1 MKGWTFMKKFV
12 IAMVFIF
19 LTATLISVNYLLW
32 DREQQMAN
40 YKNMSASKNL
50 SIEALEEKNYSL
62 STKNQEYEQT
72 IKKLTDESVKLNE
85 KLADLSAE
93 LDSVKR
99 TDVDKN
105 LIISRLKGYI
115 DTAPMQATIE
125 KWVQQINKKSYSTAF
140 TYFSVNA
147 KDSLLSNSQNFKNYY
162 QKEVKSITVKSVNII
177 TSEYDMDKLGKLRL
191 LVNLDIERADEATDN
206 GFVDGP
212 NQKIFTM
219 EYDEGT
225 QSWVILEISDK

>member
-1 MKGWTFMKKFV
+1 MKKFV
-12 IAMVFIF
+12 IAVVFIF

-50 SIEALEEKNYSL
+50 SIETLEEKNYSL

-72 IKKLTDESVKLNE
+72 IKKLTEQSVNLNE
-85 KLADLSAE
+85 KLAALSAE
-93 LDSVKR
+93 LDTAKK
-99 TDVDKN
+99 TDLDKN
-105 LIISRLKGYI
+105 LIISKLKGYI
-115 DTAPMQATIE
+115 DTAPMQDTIE
-125 KWVQQINKKSYSTAF
+125 KWVQQINKKNYTTAF

-147 KDSLLSNSQNFKNYY
+147 KDPMLSNSQNFKNYY
-162 QKEVKSITVKSVNII
+162 QKEIKSITVKDVNII
-177 TSEYDMDKLGKLRL
+177 TSEYDTDKIGKLQL
-191 LVNLDIERADEATDN
+191 HVNFDVTRTEDATDDS
-206 GFVDGP
+206 FLDGP

-225 QSWVILEISDK
+225 QSWVILEILDK